1 MSRLTETLKVRIEP
15 ELLAALERQAQAEQ
29 RDLSQMV
36 RVLLRSQM
44 VLAGQIQAAASRD

>member
-15 ELLAALERQAQAEQ
+15 ELLAALERQAAAEQ

-44 VLAGQIQAAASRD
+44 VLQGQLAAAITRD